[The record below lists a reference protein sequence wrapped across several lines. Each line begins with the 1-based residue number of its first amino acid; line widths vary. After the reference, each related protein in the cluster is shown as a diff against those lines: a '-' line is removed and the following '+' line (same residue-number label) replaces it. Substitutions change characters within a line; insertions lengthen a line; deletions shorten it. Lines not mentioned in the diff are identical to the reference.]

1 MSERRDQPES
11 FGALFEQ
18 AGGGRNDRRRYHVG
32 DKVEVTIVVVA
43 QNAVFADL
51 GGKQEGFF
59 ERADLSDS
67 DGKLLVAVG
76 SKVSAAVASIDRATG
91 QVRLQPVFVRGSEGE
106 PVTAGLGGG
115 QKGGGG
121 AVVLVE
127 GARVKGTVTG
137 IERYGVFVQIA
148 GAQQGRGGRGL
159 VPTQETATPRGADL
173 KKHFSVGQEIEA
185 KIVGIDEQGKI
196 RLSITAIAADEERSA
211 FEKFRGGGGGNV
223 APEAPAETDAPK
235 GGGGK
240 KREGGKKQ
248 PEVRGFGTLG
258 DLLSKKTKK

>member
-18 AGGGRNDRRRYHVG
+18 TGGGRNDRRRYHVG
-32 DKVEVTIVVVA
+32 DKVEVTVVVVA

-59 ERADLSDS
+59 ERADLSDP

-106 PVTAGLGGG
+106 PVTTGLGGG
-115 QKGGGG
+115 QKGGS
-121 AVVLVE
+121 ALVLVE

-148 GAQQGRGGRGL
+148 GATQGRGGRGL
-159 VPTQETATPRGADL
+159 IPTQETATPRGADL
-173 KKHFSVGQEIEA
+173 KKHFSVGQEVEA

-223 APEAPAETDAPK
+223 APEAAAETSAPK
-235 GGGGK
+235 GGEK